1 MLRRTAVQNPLR
13 WNGSPDWKRHVL
25 NVDALTPEVLHKLR
39 ADFHASKQV
48 AHAVRDATLLGRG

>member
-1 MLRRTAVQNPLR
+1 MQNPLR

-25 NVDALTPEVLHKLR
+25 NVDALPPEVLHKLR